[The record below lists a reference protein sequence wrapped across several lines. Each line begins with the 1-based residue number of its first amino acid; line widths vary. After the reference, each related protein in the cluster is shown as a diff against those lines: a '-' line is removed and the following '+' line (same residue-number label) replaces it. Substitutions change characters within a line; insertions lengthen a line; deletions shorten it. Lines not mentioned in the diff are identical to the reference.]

1 MSSNKSS
8 RDRTKDRDRD
18 RDRDRSVKKEKER
31 KDRKST
37 RDRDREK
44 ESAKSTRER
53 ETEKES
59 DKNSRRLER
68 RDKPREKEESDRR
81 RSKVRGEKEEGERRK
96 SSGRLQDKTEKH
108 RDEARSSTKVD
119 KNKKPI
125 ESRHLIED
133 LIDEDGD
140 LVESEISEENI
151 KPPSRINQIQ
161 SAKIKED
168 KNPTENEDEF
178 NYEDDDFEEYDED
191 FEDEEEEEEEEE
203 EDDSEDTEEDD
214 NGAVERKLDSGNY
227 DMQTSKQSALR
238 AQAELAA
245 VKEAMRRENSGVGSP
260 ARKPAASDLESP
272 ASPAA
277 RQERKQSGFINFS
290 AAKER
295 NKVQL
300 AAAAATSRGSELL
313 QMIRLDIVT
322 FDLLDL
328 PPIRLV

>member
-1 MSSNKSS
+1 MSSNKST
-8 RDRTKDRDRD
+8 RDRIKERD

-44 ESAKSTRER
+44 EK
-53 ETEKES
+53 EKES
-59 DKNSRRLER
+59 GKNSRRLDS
-68 RDKPREKEESDRR
+68 RDKHREKEESDRR
-81 RSKVRGEKEEGERRK
+81 RGEVRGEKREGERKK
-96 SSGRLQDKTEKH
+96 SSGRLQDKTERH
-108 RDEARSSTKVD
+108 REEAKSSRNSD
-119 KNKKPI
+119 RNKIPV

-133 LIDEDGD
+133 LIDDDGD

-168 KNPTENEDEF
+168 KDPTENEDEY

-191 FEDEEEEEEEEE
+191 FEEEDEEEE
-203 EDDSEDTEEDD
+203 EDDSEVSEEDE
-214 NGAVERKLDSGNY
+214 NGGVEKKLDSGNY
-227 DMQTSKQSALR
+227 DMQTSRQSSLR
-238 AQAELAA
+238 MQRELEA
-245 VKEAMRRENSGVGSP
+245 VKEAMRRENSGVGSHT
-260 ARKPAASDLESP
+260 KNSP
-272 ASPAA
+272 ASADSGRQSGESPPSPA

-295 NKVQL
+295 NKVQI

-328 PPIRLV
+328 PPIR

>member
-1 MSSNKSS
+1 MSSNKST
-8 RDRTKDRDRD
+8 RDRTKD

-37 RDRDREK
+37 RDKDREK
-44 ESAKSTRER
+44 EK
-53 ETEKES
+53 EKEGS
-59 DKNSRRLER
+59 KNSRRLDS
-68 RDKPREKEESDRR
+68 RDKHREKEESDRR
-81 RSKVRGEKEEGERRK
+81 RGEVRGEKREGERKK
-96 SSGRLQDKTEKH
+96 SSGRLQDKTERH
-108 RDEARSSTKVD
+108 REEAKSSR
-119 KNKKPI
+119 NKLPV

-133 LIDEDGD
+133 LIDDDGD

-168 KNPTENEDEF
+168 KDPTENEDEY

-191 FEDEEEEEEEEE
+191 FEEEDEEEEE
-203 EDDSEDTEEDD
+203 EDDSEVSEEDE
-214 NGAVERKLDSGNY
+214 NGTVEKKLDSGNY
-227 DMQTSKQSALR
+227 DMQTSRQSSLR
-238 AQAELAA
+238 MQRELEA
-245 VKEAMRRENSGVGSP
+245 VKEAMRRENSGVGSHTKRPP
-260 ARKPAASDLESP
+260 ASADSGRQSGESP
-272 ASPAA
+272 PSPA

-295 NKVQL
+295 NKVQI

-313 QMIRLDIVT
+313 QMIRLDIVN

-328 PPIRLV
+328 PPIRY

>member
-1 MSSNKSS
+1 MSSNKAT

-18 RDRDRSVKKEKER
+18 RDRSVKKERER

-44 ESAKSTRER
+44 EKEKESAKS
-53 ETEKES
+53 
-59 DKNSRRLER
+59 SRRLES

-81 RSKVRGEKEEGERRK
+81 RSKLRGEREEGERRK

-108 RDEARSSTKVD
+108 REEEKSSTKID
-119 KNKKPI
+119 KNRKPD
-125 ESRHLIED
+125 ENRHLIED
-133 LIDEDGD
+133 LIDDDGD

-161 SAKIKED
+161 SAKVKED
-168 KNPTENEDEF
+168 KDPAENEDEY

-203 EDDSEDTEEDD
+203 DDSEDIEEDD
-214 NGAVERKLDSGNY
+214 HGAVEKKLDSGNY
-227 DMQTSKQSALR
+227 DMQTSKQSSIR
-238 AQAELAA
+238 MQKELEA
-245 VKEAMRRENSGVGSP
+245 VKEAMRRENSGVGSHS
-260 ARKPAASDLESP
+260 RKPAASESSVRQSGQ
-272 ASPAA
+272 SPPSPV

-295 NKVQL
+295 NKVQI

-328 PPIRLV
+328 PPIR